1 MKDRNYGIDLL
12 RLVLMFMVCVLH
24 SLGQGGVL
32 SSYEHNT
39 TGYKIFWLME
49 ILCYCAVDSFAIISG
64 YVASKKERKYDKL
77 VNMWFQAFFYS
88 FVITGIFVL
97 IGARGSWSL
106 GEMIA
111 SATPVTHTRFWY
123 FTAFFAL
130 YFVMPV
136 FNKFFLALS
145 KKTAQKS
152 LIVAF
157 ILFSILETFYVPFHT
172 EAGYSFIWLAILY
185 CIGILAQRAELFKKK
200 KTWTLLILWGACI
213 AFTWLKF
220 LWSGSGE
227 LINYVSPTILL
238 SGIIM
243 VVLFSRLNLKGT
255 IISKLSPLAFGI
267 YLFQMNEVV

>member
-1 MKDRNYGIDLL
+1 
-12 RLVLMFMVCVLH
+12 
-24 SLGQGGVL
+24 
-32 SSYEHNT
+32 
-39 TGYKIFWLME
+39 
-49 ILCYCAVDSFAIISG
+49 
-64 YVASKKERKYDKL
+64 
-77 VNMWFQAFFYS
+77 
-88 FVITGIFVL
+88 
-97 IGARGSWSL
+97 
-106 GEMIA
+106 MIA

-200 KTWTLLILWGACI
+200 KTWILLILWGACI